1 METIYLAGGCFW
13 CTEAIFKTIRG
24 VSLVVPGYIGGTVEH
39 PTYEQVCTGTTGHA
53 EAIRVDYFP
62 QEITL
67 ADLLEI
73 FFEAHDPTTLH
84 RQGNDV
90 GTQYRSA
97 IFYTIETQKT
107 VIDEAI
113 QKAQP
118 HHKDPIVT
126 EVLPAMVFFE
136 AEAYHKNY
144 YAEHTTQPYCTLVI
158 SPKLEK
164 VQKKFAD
171 KIA

>member
-24 VSLVVPGYIGGTVEH
+24 VSLVVPGYIGGTVEN
-39 PTYEQVCTGTTGHA
+39 PTYEQICTGTTGHA
-53 EAIRVDYFP
+53 EAVRVDYFP
-62 QEITL
+62 QEIAL
-67 ADLLEI
+67 ADILDI

-97 IFYTIETQKT
+97 IFYTNETQKGT
-107 VIDEAI
+107 IDQAI
-113 QKAQP
+113 ERAQM
-118 HHKDPIVT
+118 HHSDPIVT
-126 EVLPAMVFFE
+126 EILPATVFFE